1 MSAEEVTYTR
11 RFPKEQFGD
20 LIRLERLKQ
29 NIKRPELL
37 RKVIAYCHKYDIRP
51 LPINAVSTLV
61 AIERNK
67 KHPTEQQ
74 QRVLAQVLYIPDLLV
89 SRFSTTL
96 RKNDIAELVKA
107 DPLWARV
114 FNEVLDL
121 AARDYSPL
129 DVMKLLNPGTRFDTR
144 SYV

>member
-1 MSAEEVTYTR
+1 MSAEETYTR

-20 LIRLERLKQ
+20 LIRLERLKR

-37 RKVIAYCHKYDIRP
+37 RKIVAYCHKYDISP
-51 LPINAVSTLV
+51 LPIKAVSTLI
-61 AIERNK
+61 AIEHNK
-67 KHPTEQQ
+67 QHPTEQQ
-74 QRVLAQVLYIPDLLV
+74 QLILAQVLGLPNSLV

-96 RKNDIAELVKA
+96 RKNDIAGLVKA
-107 DPLWARV
+107 NPLWARV

-121 AARDYSPL
+121 AGKGCYPL